1 MFNIN
6 EKNFELAKQLRHEL
20 HMHPELS
27 MEEKWTKQH
36 LMDFLKANTTK
47 WDVVDRGDWFYA
59 AYKAENPKKKIAFR
73 GDFDAIPVYDDIEA
87 EWKSQ
92 FDGVG
97 HKCGHDGHVANLC
110 LTALE
115 IEEKGCD
122 NDVYLVFQH
131 AEEIG
136 EGGQYCAVLMDE
148 EKIDEIF
155 AFHNKSG
162 YPYGNCV
169 FRKGTLACASKGMEI
184 MMTGAP
190 AHASTPEN
198 GKNPALAIAA
208 LIEAI
213 PGFISPEINKGI
225 TLATVVQV
233 DIGERACGV
242 SAHKGRLALTIRG
255 EYEEEMDRLQENLEN
270 LAKAEAEKYGLAVEF
285 AFCDVFPE
293 TKNHDESVDKIEAA
307 CKALGIP
314 VSYKELPDRGSED
327 FGYFTKRVPGALFS
341 IANGETY
348 PAVHDS
354 KFDFIDEEMK
364 YATAIFLELA
374 K

>member
-1 MFNIN
+1 
-6 EKNFELAKQLRHEL
+6 
-20 HMHPELS
+20 
-27 MEEKWTKQH
+27 
-36 LMDFLKANTTK
+36 
-47 WDVVDRGDWFYA
+47 
-59 AYKAENPKKKIAFR
+59 
-73 GDFDAIPVYDDIEA
+73 
-87 EWKSQ
+87 
-92 FDGVG
+92 
-97 HKCGHDGHVANLC
+97 
-110 LTALE
+110 
-115 IEEKGCD
+115 
-122 NDVYLVFQH
+122 
-131 AEEIG
+131 
-136 EGGQYCAVLMDE
+136 
-148 EKIDEIF
+148 
-155 AFHNKSG
+155 
-162 YPYGNCV
+162 
-169 FRKGTLACASKGMEI
+169 EI
-184 MMTGAP
+184 MYVGAP

-233 DIGERACGV
+233 DIGERAFGV

-255 EYEEEMDRLQENLEN
+255 EYEAEMDRLQENLEN
-270 LAKAEAEKYGLAVEF
+270 LAKAEAEKYGLEVSF

-293 TKNHDESVDKIEAA
+293 TKNHDESIDKIEAA

-341 IANGETY
+341 IGNGEDY

-354 KFDFIDEEMK
+354 KFDFLDEEMK